1 MSINLLSLGNCLIP
15 MRKRKENQREMNP
28 GRRKAGTASRIEEEY
43 RIKLGEVCPK
53 TEKSPLILL
62 D

>member
-1 MSINLLSLGNCLIP
+1 M
-15 MRKRKENQREMNP
+15 NQ
-28 GRRKAGTASRIEEEY
+28 GRRKAGTASRIEEGY